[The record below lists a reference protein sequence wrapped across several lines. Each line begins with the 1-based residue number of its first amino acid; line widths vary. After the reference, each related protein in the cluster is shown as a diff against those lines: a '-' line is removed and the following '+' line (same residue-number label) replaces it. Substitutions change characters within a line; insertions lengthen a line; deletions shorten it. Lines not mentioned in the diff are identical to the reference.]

1 MLIDVI
7 NKKHLVHYV
16 LSKKE
21 QRHEQFTGTVEFLLS
36 VGLVKVNCYKFR
48 VELLPNR
55 CRVAS
60 GSVRVAGRETLY
72 PSSCPGLTPS
82 VLTSTAILLKLFMF
96 KDVIIT
102 SSALAKV
109 QQSTLN
115 FLPNII
121 RISWF
126 LLVHNDVGAHHQTLK
141 TPVCLVVHRSAGVV
155 SL

>member
-1 MLIDVI
+1 M
-7 NKKHLVHYV
+7 
-16 LSKKE
+16 
-21 QRHEQFTGTVEFLLS
+21 
-36 VGLVKVNCYKFR
+36 
-48 VELLPNR
+48 
-55 CRVAS
+55 
-60 GSVRVAGRETLY
+60 
-72 PSSCPGLTPS
+72 PSI
-82 VLTSTAILLKLFMF
+82 LTSTAILLKLFMF

-141 TPVCLVVHRSAGVV
+141 TPVCLVEHRSAGVV